1 MKHLTI
7 LLVEDDPEICREI
20 EQYTAKLDDT
30 ALIDI
35 VNDSTKAESVLREQ
49 LPDAL
54 ILDLELHRGGGSGLM
69 LLQALHRQPPAKL
82 PYILVTTN
90 NSSQLTYEAVRK
102 LGADYIIY
110 KHQEGYSSK
119 DAVDF
124 LRSLRDIIHNM
135 PAPAP
140 APQTAVQANSPE
152 QEEKRILRRIIE
164 EFSNVGLSPKATG
177 YQYLM
182 DAVMLVIKSPKRN
195 LSTIIGE
202 KYGKT
207 ESSVERAMQN
217 AIIKA
222 WRVTPIE
229 DLLRHYTARISS
241 DKGIPTITEFI
252 YYYANKLRNEY

>member
-1 MKHLTI
+1 MKRLTI

-20 EQYTAKLDDT
+20 EQYTADLEDT
-30 ALIDI
+30 VLVDV
-35 VNDSTKAESVLREQ
+35 VNDSTRAEHILREK

-54 ILDLELHRGGGSGLM
+54 ILDLELHRGGGSGLT
-69 LLQALHRQPPAKL
+69 LLQALRRQPPAKL

-90 NSSQLTYEAVRK
+90 NSSQLTYEAVRQ

-110 KHQEGYSSK
+110 KHQEGYRSK

-124 LRSLRDIIHNM
+124 LRSLRDIIHNT
-135 PAPAP
+135 PAPS
-140 APQTAVQANSPE
+140 PQPSVRAETPD

-164 EFSNVGLSPKATG
+164 EFSNVGISPKATG

-182 DAVMLVIKSPKRN
+182 DAVLIVIKSPKRN

-222 WRVTPIE
+222 WRITPIE

-252 YYYANKLRNEY
+252 YFYANKLRNEN